1 MLKQG
6 EISFDTLIT
15 RRRGWV
21 LWILMISQLDQRLDQ
36 LEKEAY
42 ILSYYRKV
50 DEYASFLK

>member
-6 EISFDTLIT
+6 ETSFYSLIT
-15 RRRGWV
+15 RRRCWV
-21 LWILMISQLDQRLDQ
+21 LLILMISQLDQRLDQ